1 MSIFNQFPYTNVH
14 EMNLDWVIKTVKNA
28 LEDVED
34 VVSQY
39 FADHLDST
47 LSDPNKAAQAYA
59 TGQRIGNLES
69 SSAGMGLRLTLIE
82 DRLTNDIYD
91 FTLTKSDPALDYADG
106 VTTSDDMTKLYD
118 NITNSMPVFCFVDGV
133 PYKAK
138 TAGANSIV
146 LYNDVPAYE
155 ITIAKT
161 ATTGS
166 AKYLGFVKID
176 ANALSYISGTYDGV
190 QNSVLE
196 GTFSGNIV
204 LHDLGTKSFST
215 PVGADYTSL
224 TPGVISYV
232 TVYFSDSTGLT
243 FNPDGTITAVT
254 P

>member
-39 FADHLDST
+39 FADHLDSS

-69 SSAGMGLRLTLIE
+69 SSAGMGLRLALIE
-82 DRLTNDIYD
+82 ERLTNDIYD
-91 FTLTKSDPALDYADG
+91 FTLTKSDPTLNYADG
-106 VTTSDDMTKLYD
+106 VTTTDDMSKLYD

-161 ATTGS
+161 ASTGS

-176 ANALSYISGTYDGV
+176 ADALSYISGMYDGV
-190 QNSVLE
+190 QDAVLE
-196 GTFSGNIV
+196 GTYSRNIV
-204 LHDLGTKSFST
+204 LHDLGSKSFCT
-215 PVGADYTSL
+215 PVAAEYTSL
-224 TPGVISYV
+224 SPGVISNV
-232 TVYFSDSTGLT
+232 TVHFSDGTGLT
-243 FNPDGTITAVT
+243 FDPDGTISAVT